1 MRDVQLTT
9 RDINKECTEIHINH
23 LHKKVVDS
31 FNSAHGTLEIYQIHG
46 AITGGRWAPYPF
58 WVGHTMQM
66 MHWKF
71 WISNQLAE
79 RLHNSTNCYESRQN
93 YLGSLRQNAT

>member
-9 RDINKECTEIHINH
+9 QDINKECKEIYINH
-23 LHKKVVDS
+23 LHKNVVDS

-46 AITGGRWAPYPF
+46 AITGGRWAPAISNLGWPHCN
-58 WVGHTMQM
+58 VQT

-71 WISNQLAE
+71 WISNQLPSGFIIPQTVTRVAKII
-79 RLHNSTNCYESRQN
+79 
-93 YLGSLRQNAT
+93 